1 VTPLGGRRQQLLV
14 LSLAGLALVVAAT
27 VAVEIF
33 GDLAVGALLGVLV
46 ALGLVGL
53 RQQVRYA
60 RSNSAAIASVDR
72 RVTKLAQQ
80 STGQAKRITALTQD
94 VNAWADGVRKAEI
107 ETGIAALNRYVAL
120 GSDDSIDRA

>member
-1 VTPLGGRRQQLLV
+1 M
-14 LSLAGLALVVAAT
+14 LSLAGLALVVAAA

-80 STGQAKRITALTQD
+80 STGQAKRITALTED